1 MPNQVK
7 SNVFNWYLWPI
18 GSEMDDLVGVGQPL
32 DPLALARNNR
42 FDRLLSDA
50 KSLGAVNQNANH
62 YE

>member
-1 MPNQVK
+1 
-7 SNVFNWYLWPI
+7 
-18 GSEMDDLVGVGQPL
+18 MDDLVGVGQPL

-42 FDRLLSDA
+42 FDLLLSDA